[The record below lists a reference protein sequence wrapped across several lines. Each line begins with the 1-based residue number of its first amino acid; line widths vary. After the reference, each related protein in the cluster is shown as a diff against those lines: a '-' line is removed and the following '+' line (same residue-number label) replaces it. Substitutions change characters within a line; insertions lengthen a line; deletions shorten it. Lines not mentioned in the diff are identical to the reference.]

1 MYFLFSNTFCDIIIL
16 EITVNVYP
24 QLLISGALVFHVH
37 CVILIVKSHHLLDEV
52 GRALSECRARRVFEK
67 LVLEQRD
74 KIAISNV

>member
-1 MYFLFSNTFCDIIIL
+1 MYFFSNTFCDIIIL
-16 EITVNVYP
+16 EIAAKVYP